1 MEIIGLTGIKV
12 DFDNNT
18 IEITSE
24 SVVVNIVEINPLLIA
39 QRVSQ
44 QLKP

>member
-1 MEIIGLTGIKV
+1 MEIIGLKEIKV

-24 SVVVNIVEINPLLIA
+24 SVVVNGLA
-39 QRVSQ
+39 SQ
-44 QLKP
+44 Q